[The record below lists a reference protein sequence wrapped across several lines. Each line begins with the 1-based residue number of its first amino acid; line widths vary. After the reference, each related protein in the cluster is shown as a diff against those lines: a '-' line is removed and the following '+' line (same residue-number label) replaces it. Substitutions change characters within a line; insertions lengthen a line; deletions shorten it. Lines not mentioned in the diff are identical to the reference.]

1 MKKMQTFRHKIAHF
15 FQSSQKISKVGILL
29 LCSESHISA
38 RTYYKIMRSETVK
51 YECYLR
57 LFIGICYAANYEE
70 FMERWNALG
79 ESLYWKYSEE

>member
-1 MKKMQTFRHKIAHF
+1 MQSFRHKIAQF
-15 FQSSQKISKVGILL
+15 FQSSQKISGVGILL
-29 LCSESHISA
+29 LCSESHISS

-57 LFIGICYAANYEE
+57 LFIGICYAANFEE

>member
-1 MKKMQTFRHKIAHF
+1 MQTFRHKIAHF

-51 YECYLR
+51 NECYLR
-57 LFIGICYAANYEE
+57 LFIGICYAATYEE
-70 FMERWNALG
+70 LLERWNALG
-79 ESLYWKYSEE
+79 KSLYWKYSEA

>member
-1 MKKMQTFRHKIAHF
+1 MQSFRHKIAQF
-15 FQSSQKISKVGILL
+15 FQSSQKISRVGVLL

-57 LFIGICYAANYEE
+57 LFIGICYAANFEE
-70 FMERWNALG
+70 FMERWNAFG

>member
-1 MKKMQTFRHKIAHF
+1 MQSFRHKIAQF
-15 FQSSQKISKVGILL
+15 FQSSQKISGVGILL
-29 LCSESHISA
+29 LCSESHISS
-38 RTYYKIMRSETVK
+38 RTDYKIMRRETVK

-57 LFIGICYAANYEE
+57 LFIGICYAANFEE